1 MQRQEQPNNTPEQVR
16 EYLRGALAVLDEI
29 DPPAE
34 LREAVFTQ
42 AVSLISG
49 KQIIFASPQPVDLSA
64 LGLKAR

>member
-16 EYLRGALAVLDEI
+16 EYLRDALAVLDEI

-49 KQIIFASPQPVDLSA
+49 KQIVFMQPQALDLSA
-64 LGLKAR
+64 LGLRKQ